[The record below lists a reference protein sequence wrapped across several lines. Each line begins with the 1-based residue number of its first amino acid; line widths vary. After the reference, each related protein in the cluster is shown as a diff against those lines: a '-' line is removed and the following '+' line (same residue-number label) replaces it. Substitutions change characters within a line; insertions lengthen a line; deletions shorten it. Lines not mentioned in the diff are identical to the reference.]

1 MTNHLTTA
9 SRVLLG
15 TLFVM
20 FGANGFLHF
29 LPTPA
34 VTEAGGAFLGALA
47 ATGYM
52 FPLIKGLEVAA
63 GIALLSGRSVPLALT
78 LLAPITINI
87 FAFHLVLS
95 PGIALPAA
103 IVALQLQL
111 AWAYRDSFR
120 GMLDARA
127 RPARAE
133 RRASAVGQ
141 VTQHA

>member
-1 MTNHLTTA
+1 M
-9 SRVLLG
+9 
-15 TLFVM
+15 
-20 FGANGFLHF
+20 
-29 LPTPA
+29 
-34 VTEAGGAFLGALA
+34 
-47 ATGYM
+47 
-52 FPLIKGLEVAA
+52 AA
-63 GIALLSGRSVPLALT
+63 GIALLSRRSVPLALT

-127 RPARAE
+127 RPARVEWRVA
-133 RRASAVGQ
+133 AVGQ
-141 VTQHA
+141 LTQHA